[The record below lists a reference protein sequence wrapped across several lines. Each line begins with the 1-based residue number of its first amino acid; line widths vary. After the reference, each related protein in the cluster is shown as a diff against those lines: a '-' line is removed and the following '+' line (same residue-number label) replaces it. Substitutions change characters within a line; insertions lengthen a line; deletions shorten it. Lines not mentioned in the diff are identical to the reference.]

1 MTSYARRSMAV
12 LALATLASCGSLVRA
27 QVAAASDVVSVASGH
42 SALAVA
48 IESPLNVEVAG
59 PAPATDV
66 SSSAVAPVE
75 LPDAPGFSTSTDP
88 ALRASVPEADQAA
101 PTGGRPAPKYE
112 KSISPDEVAQPL
124 TSGDKV
130 GLAFRQLY
138 SPISLIGEVF
148 SGGYTHLVNG
158 SPNYGT
164 NGQALGK
171 RIGAAVIRGSSQ
183 EVFSDAIFCPIM
195 HIDPR
200 YYVQGPQK
208 NFVHRALYAATRVLV
223 TKTDSGRST
232 VNAPLLLAYA
242 GTAALDMAYYPD
254 INRNVKD
261 GVSDFGGSL
270 GGAAIGFLFS
280 EFTDSLLQKMHIHSK

>member
-1 MTSYARRSMAV
+1 MISYARRSVAV
-12 LALATLASCGSLVRA
+12 LALATLAIGGSAVRA
-27 QVAAASDVVSVASGH
+27 QVAAASDVVTAASGH

-48 IESPLNVEVAG
+48 VESPLNLEAASPVA
-59 PAPATDV
+59 ATGV
-66 SSSAVAPVE
+66 SSSAVNAVE
-75 LPDAPGFSTSTDP
+75 LPDAPSFSSSTDT

-101 PTGGRPAPKYE
+101 HTGGTPAPKYE

-124 TSGDKV
+124 TAGDKV
-130 GLAFRQLY
+130 ALSFRQLY
-138 SPISLIGEVF
+138 SPISLAGEVL

-158 SPNYGT
+158 SPNYGR
-164 NGQALGK
+164 NGEALGK
-171 RIGAAVIRGSSQ
+171 RIGAAVVRGSAQ
-183 EVFSDAIFCPIM
+183 EIFGDAIFCPIM

-200 YYVQGPQK
+200 YYVQGAQH
-208 NFVHRALYAATRVLV
+208 NFVHRAFYAATRVLV
-223 TKTDSGRST
+223 TKTDSGRAT

-242 GTAALDMAYYPD
+242 GTAALNMAYYPE